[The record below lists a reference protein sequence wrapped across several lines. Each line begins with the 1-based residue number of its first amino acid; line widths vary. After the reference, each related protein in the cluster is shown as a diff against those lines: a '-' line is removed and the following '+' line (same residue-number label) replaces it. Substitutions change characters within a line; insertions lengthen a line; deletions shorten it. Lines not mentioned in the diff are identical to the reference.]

1 MSEQETVMIGPYG
14 GDLVDL
20 LAAAPEEAEALQA
33 RADRLPSVRLSNRAV
48 CDLELLATGGFS
60 PLDRFMGREDHD
72 RVVSDMRLSDG
83 RLFPIPITLPVD
95 AHEVRLDSDIA
106 LRDNKNDLLAIMT
119 VEEAYEWDRQDVAL
133 RVFGTTDER
142 HPMVVEMDQWG
153 MVNISGK
160 LRVISLPHHFDFRDL
175 RLTPAQC
182 RDRLQKM
189 GAGNVV
195 AFQTRNPLHRVHEEM
210 TKRAIAAT
218 DGVLLLHPAVG
229 MTKLG
234 DVDHYTRV
242 RTYRAMAENHYE
254 PSRVL
259 LGLLPLAMRMGG
271 PREALWHAVIRRNY
285 GANHLIVGRDHAGPG
300 NDSSDRPF
308 YEPYGAQELVA
319 EHSDELGVRV
329 VPFKE
334 LVYLPGEDRYAEASA
349 VAPGTA
355 VKSISGTQ
363 VRERY
368 LDRGVRLPDWYT
380 RPEVAEIL
388 AESYPPR
395 RRQGVCVWFTGLS
408 GSGKSTTAEVL
419 TVLLMERGRQVSV
432 LDGDVV
438 RTHLSKGLGF
448 TKQDRDA
455 NILRMGFVASEI
467 VRAGG
472 GVVCAA
478 VSPYAA
484 TRDAVR
490 DMIGADRFVE
500 VFVNTPLDVCEKRDP
515 KGLYAKARRG
525 EIKRFTGIDDP
536 YEAPLRPD
544 LELETVMHSPEANAR
559 AIADELARRGFV
571 GEAS

>member
-1 MSEQETVMIGPYG
+1 MLGPYG

-20 LAAAPEEAEALQA
+20 LAAAPEEAEALHA

-72 RVVSDMRLSDG
+72 RVASDMRLSDG
-83 RLFPIPITLPVD
+83 CLFPIPITLPVD
-95 AHEVRLDSDIA
+95 AHEVRLDTDIA
-106 LRDNKNDLLAIMT
+106 LRDIKNNLLAIMT
-119 VEEAYEWDRQDVAL
+119 VEEAYEWDRKEVAL
-133 RVFGTTDER
+133 RVFSTADER
-142 HPMVVEMDQWG
+142 HPMVAEMDQWG
-153 MVNISGK
+153 PVNISGE
-160 LRVISLPHHFDFRDL
+160 LRVIGLPQHFDFRDL

-182 RDRLQKM
+182 RDRLQQM

-210 TKRAIAAT
+210 TKRAISAI
-218 DGVLLLHPAVG
+218 DGVLLLHPVVG

-242 RTYRAMAENHYE
+242 RTYRAMAENHYD
-254 PSRVL
+254 PSRIL

-285 GANHLIVGRDHAGPG
+285 GASHLIVGRDHAGPG
-300 NDSSDRPF
+300 NDSSNRPF
-308 YEPYGAQELVA
+308 YAPHGAQELVA
-319 EHSDELGVRV
+319 SHSDELGVRV
-329 VPFKE
+329 VPFQE
-334 LVYLPGEDRYAEASA
+334 LVYLPDEDRYAESSA

-363 VRERY
+363 VREQY
-368 LDRGVRLPDWYT
+368 LDRGVRLPGWYT

-455 NILRMGFVASEI
+455 NILRIGFVASEI

-472 GVVCAA
+472 AAVCAA

-490 DMIGADRFVE
+490 DMVGADRFVE
-500 VFVNTPLDVCEKRDP
+500 VFVNTPLDVCEKRDT

-544 LELETVMHSPEANAR
+544 LELETVVHSPEANAR
-559 AIADELARRGFV
+559 AIVDELARRGFV
-571 GEAS
+571 SEAP